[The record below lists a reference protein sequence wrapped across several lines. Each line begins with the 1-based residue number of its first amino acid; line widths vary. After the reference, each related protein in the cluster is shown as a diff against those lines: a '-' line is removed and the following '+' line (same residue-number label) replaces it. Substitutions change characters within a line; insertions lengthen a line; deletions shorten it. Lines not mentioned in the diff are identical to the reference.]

1 MTGYYCILTIL
12 VSGLIGFVVGYSV
25 QKKELEEDI
34 QRLKQHISRYD
45 L

>member
-1 MTGYYCILTIL
+1 MNGYYCILTIL
-12 VSGLIGFVVGYSV
+12 ASGLIGFAVGYSLRE
-25 QKKELEEDI
+25 KEIESNI

>member
-1 MTGYYCILTIL
+1 MNDYYCILTIL
-12 VSGLIGFVVGYSV
+12 GAGLIGFVLGYSV
-25 QKKELEEDI
+25 QKKELESNI

>member
-1 MTGYYCILTIL
+1 MNGYYCILTIL
-12 VSGLIGFVVGYSV
+12 GAGLIGFAVGYSV
-25 QKKELEEDI
+25 QKKELESNI